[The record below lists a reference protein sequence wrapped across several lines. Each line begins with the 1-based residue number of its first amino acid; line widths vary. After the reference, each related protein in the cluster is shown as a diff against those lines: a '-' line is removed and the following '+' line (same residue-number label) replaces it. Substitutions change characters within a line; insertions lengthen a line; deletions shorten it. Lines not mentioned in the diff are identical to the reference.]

1 MAEQTTKTIFSEALE
16 VALDGRTNRWLA
28 EKTGIHESDISKLRR
43 GIFNPT
49 DLQITRI
56 SEALNTDFTGKR

>member
-1 MAEQTTKTIFSEALE
+1 MAEEITKTIFSEALDI
-16 VALDGRTNRWLA
+16 AMDGRTNRWLA

-49 DLQITRI
+49 TLQISKI
-56 SEALNTDFTGKR
+56 SEALNTDFTINK